1 MDNSNGAGG
10 KTSLDVDFTASNNK
24 NVSNNWSI
32 LVTSTKAL

>member
-1 MDNSNGAGG
+1 MDNLNGAGG
-10 KTSLDVDFTASNNK
+10 KTSLDVAFTALNNK